1 MLRVTVLLVP
11 DRQRLA
17 DALRKRR
24 AELRLTQTAI
34 ADRAGVSL
42 ATVNQMERRQRDDF
56 RTVTKALIE
65 AVLRWT
71 PGSIDRLLEGGDAT
85 PLPEP
90 QLTAVPS
97 TDPSLPSELA
107 RMVEQLPAVQQ
118 ERWTRLARALAETLA
133 TETTGLEGEQQGHT
147 VLTVPTDLPGA
158 SATAFVDETAARQEE
173 IRQVIARHVDEMI
186 NDAMDE
192 RRQTGR

>member
-1 MLRVTVLLVP
+1 VP

-42 ATVNQMERRQRDDF
+42 ATVNQMERGGRDGY
-56 RTVTKALIE
+56 RTISMALVE
-65 AVLRWT
+65 EVLRWA
-71 PGSIDRLLEGGDAT
+71 PGSIDTLLAGGDAT

-90 QLTAVPS
+90 QALSLVPA
-97 TDPSLPSELA
+97 DPASLPAELA
-107 RMVEQLPAVQQ
+107 EMVEQLPVEQQ
-118 ERWTRLARALAETLA
+118 ERWTRLARALAESLA
-133 TETTGLEGEQQGHT
+133 SELTGTGTGQEGHR
-147 VLTVPTDLPGA
+147 VLTVSTDLPGA
-158 SATAFVDETAARQEE
+158 SATGFVDEKTARQEE
-173 IRQVIARHVDEMI
+173 IRQVIARHVTEMI
-186 NDAMDE
+186 DDALQD